1 MASFQAKARWKSQRK
16 NENKNYRS
24 NQFLPDLLQRIPK
37 KVVKNF
43 KKLKNTTMASFP
55 AKTSWDRLKMG
66 EKMKIVVLI
75 NSYPSCNREFQKN
88 SKKIQKTKKYH
99 SSFFS
104 SQNRLEK
111 AKKERK

>member
-88 SKKIQKTKKYH
+88 SKKNSKTKKRH
-99 SSFFS
+99 SCFFS
-104 SQNRLEK
+104 S
-111 AKKERK
+111 